1 MGSLERKLAR
11 KQNKEMEK
19 RLTKK
24 LNMFGSLPDN
34 CLVCNKDF
42 DKKSKEHA
50 ANWFV
55 NVYRDSVQLYCPS
68 CWKEQDDI

>member
-11 KQNKEMEK
+11 KQNKKMKKMEK

-24 LNMFGSLPDN
+24 LNMFSSLPDN

-50 ANWFV
+50 TSWFV
-55 NVYRDSVQLYCPS
+55 NVYGDEVQLYCPS
-68 CWKEQDDI
+68 CWKE